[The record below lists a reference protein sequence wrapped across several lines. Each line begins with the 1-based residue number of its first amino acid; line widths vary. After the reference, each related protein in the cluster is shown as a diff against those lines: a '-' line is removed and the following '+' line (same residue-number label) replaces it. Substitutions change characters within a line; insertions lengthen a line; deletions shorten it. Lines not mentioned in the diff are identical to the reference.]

1 MLTTPPYS
9 RSMSA
14 IPFTLSES
22 GPSGSWSP
30 AVSGAGPV
38 AACVRHVID
47 LNALFADHRAG
58 WPDAMANETR
68 RHLAGC
74 IASVEAA
81 IILAARSSPIG
92 RLAGALHMP
101 VAWPLIRDQ
110 PALLSPELLGHM
122 RLRAAVSLLAGQS
135 VRSHADPAADSA
147 HGTAWLLD
155 ADDPA
160 IVEVAAALAQAEGH
174 WATRG
179 WEGAP
184 MRADLPAEYYAELV
198 WTVTALLSVTL
209 HRHGLAEENAA
220 LATMTDAA
228 LHVLT
233 LHDEGAGAFAL
244 AARLTR
250 MVQAM
255 GQHGPLLGQALTER
269 RYLLFAALAGEIVG
283 TAGETVLDRLVHG
296 SDGDLAALC
305 RCLGGSADDYR
316 HLLLD
321 LQIVRGA
328 QSDPALVHLA
338 ERYDA
343 MTVADAEAHLAML
356 RCPMPLRAKLA
367 TIRGRNAA

>member
-1 MLTTPPYS
+1 
-9 RSMSA
+9 
-14 IPFTLSES
+14 
-22 GPSGSWSP
+22 
-30 AVSGAGPV
+30 
-38 AACVRHVID
+38 
-47 LNALFADHRAG
+47 
-58 WPDAMANETR
+58 MANETR

-92 RLAGALHMP
+92 RLSGALQMP

-110 PALLSPELLGHM
+110 PALLSPELLCHM

-135 VRSHADPAADSA
+135 MRGNNTDPAADIA
-147 HGTAWLLD
+147 LGTAWLLD

-160 IVEVAAALAQAEGH
+160 VVDTAAALAQAESH
-174 WATRG
+174 WATHV
-179 WEGAP
+179 WEAAP
-184 MRADLPAEYYAELV
+184 MRADLPAEHYAELV

-209 HRHGLAEENAA
+209 HRHGLVAENAA

-228 LHVLT
+228 LHALA

-244 AARLTR
+244 ATRLTR

-255 GQHGPLLGQALTER
+255 GRHGPLLGQALAER

-283 TAGETVLDRLVHG
+283 TSGETVLDRLVHG
-296 SDGDLAALC
+296 SDSDLAALC

-316 HLLLD
+316 HLLID
-321 LQIVRGA
+321 LQVVRGV